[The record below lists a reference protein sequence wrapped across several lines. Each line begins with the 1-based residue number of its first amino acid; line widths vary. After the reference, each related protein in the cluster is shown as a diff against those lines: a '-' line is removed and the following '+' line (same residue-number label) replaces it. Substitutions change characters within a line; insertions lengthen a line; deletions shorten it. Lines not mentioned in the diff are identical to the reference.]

1 MKTFS
6 KLVPFVP
13 TPVNVV
19 ERMLDLAGVEEG
31 EKVYDLGCGDGRI
44 ILMAASKYGARGVGY
59 ELRPNL
65 VHHVRERV
73 RVLRLDD
80 MVTVVNRD
88 LAKASLNDA
97 DVVTLYLTTPVLQ
110 RIRPQLEEALSKGA
124 RIVCHN
130 FPIPGLIPSEV
141 ETKSGRRLYLYTKV
155 QKI

>member
-1 MKTFS
+1 MKNFS

-13 TPVNVV
+13 TPMNVV

-44 ILMAASKYGARGVGY
+44 ILTAALKYGAKGVGY
-59 ELRPNL
+59 ELRPTL
-65 VHHVRERV
+65 VHHIRQRV
-73 RVLRLDD
+73 RVLRLED
-80 MVTVVNRD
+80 MVSVVNQD

-97 DVVTLYLTTPVLQ
+97 DVVTLYLTTPVL
-110 RIRPQLEEALSKGA
+110 RKIKPQLEEALSKGA

-130 FPIPGLIPSEV
+130 FPIPGLLPSEV

-155 QKI
+155 RRV